1 MSLEKRFQEQFRE
14 HRINPSAMPWERI
27 EAELDKS
34 KKRPVFVIY
43 SRWAAAASV
52 ALLITAYANWNHLPM
67 GSNLAAAKEK
77 AAQQNT
83 TQEANTPEVKIDV
96 TTIAPLTQN
105 TNTQSVIKN
114 IRVVQ
119 HHNNQVK
126 PMIQQSATPES
137 LTALQAE
144 IQKNTAASNVPITKR
159 NIENTLVL
167 SNRSTAELRYSKED
181 IALDLPVIPAPLLEK
196 NRINKKWKTY
206 LNEEIS
212 EDSDSTLTE
221 RTLVMVDQKTRTFVQ
236 RTWKPMLKEFFR
248 LRKGF

>member
-1 MSLEKRFQEQFRE
+1 MSLEKKFQEQFRE

-67 GSNLAAAKEK
+67 GSNLAAAKE
-77 AAQQNT
+77 NT
-83 TQEANTPEVKIDV
+83 EQKTTTSEPITPEVKTDV
-96 TTIAPLTQN
+96 TTNSLTQN
-105 TNTQSVIKN
+105 TNKQVVTKN
-114 IRVVQ
+114 IRVAQQ
-119 HHNNQVK
+119 HHNTIKSIN
-126 PMIQQSATPES
+126 QQSVIPES
-137 LTALQAE
+137 IAAPQPD
-144 IQKNTAASNVPITKR
+144 IQKNTSVANVSITKR
-159 NIENTLVL
+159 NAEKIFILPNYSAV
-167 SNRSTAELRYSKED
+167 ELRYTKD
-181 IALDLPVIPAPLLEK
+181 DVALNLPEIPAQLLEK

>member
-1 MSLEKRFQEQFRE
+1 MSLEKKFQEQFRE

-67 GSNLAAAKEK
+67 GSNLAEAKEK
-77 AAQQNT
+77 TEQKTSTSEVPTA
-83 TQEANTPEVKIDV
+83 EVKTDV
-96 TTIAPLTQN
+96 ATNSLTQN
-105 TNTQSVIKN
+105 TNTQIITEN

-119 HHNNQVK
+119 HHHNTIK
-126 PMIQQSATPES
+126 PIKQQNVTPES
-137 LTALQAE
+137 IAAPQPD
-144 IQKNTAASNVPITKR
+144 IQKNTSVANVPITRR
-159 NIENTLVL
+159 NAEKTFTLP
-167 SNRSTAELRYSKED
+167 NQFPAELRYTKDD
-181 IALDLPVIPAPLLEK
+181 IALNLPEIPAQLLEK